1 GHPTRDPAPVSQLAA
16 GRAAGSG
23 REPGAPADA
32 RAGRVGHAGPV
43 HARALWG
50 GIRGRARTGRADG
63 TPRRGPLAVAGSPR
77 RDRPGGGVPERRLA
91 VSTLTRQPAHGR
103 EGWAEPA
110 ARGSAPRWMPPAWAI
125 TAACGLL
132 YVIAAPPSRDLA
144 AASYRSDL
152 FAHAGFTL
160 WDNAW
165 YGGHHL
171 LAYSVLA
178 PARGALLGPQLLAAL
193 SMTAATALFTALIAG
208 RFPARATSIAA

>member
-1 GHPTRDPAPVSQLAA
+1 RAVAARLSLASDGAHLAHAGAGRAGDGSHEQAHAAVRLQGGQRDAGPAAGCVAGQRARAFRPGHPTRDPAPVSQLAA

-63 TPRRGPLAVAGSPR
+63 PPRRGPLAVAGSPR

-144 AASYRSDL
+144 
-152 FAHAGFTL
+152 
-160 WDNAW
+160 
-165 YGGHHL
+165 
-171 LAYSVLA
+171 
-178 PARGALLGPQLLAAL
+178 
-193 SMTAATALFTALIAG
+193 
-208 RFPARATSIAA
+208 